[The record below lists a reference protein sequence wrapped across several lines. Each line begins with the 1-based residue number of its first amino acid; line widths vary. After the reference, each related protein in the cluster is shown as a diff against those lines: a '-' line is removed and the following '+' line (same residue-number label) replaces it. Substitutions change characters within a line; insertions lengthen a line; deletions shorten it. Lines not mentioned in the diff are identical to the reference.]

1 MFYGDITAAESARLI
16 LLSMAGNRLNEDS
29 MSTAVGEQPAD
40 EPDSQVCDSE
50 SSSEESPMA
59 ACDSFDQGG
68 PNFNTISAAAGGCQ
82 DECKSEIDGI
92 KLELEILRSQVDALQ
107 SVINSQDVY
116 SPNNVDNVI
125 NDTMKMQIEIC
136 DLNIKNKKLETELC
150 LLSNENRH
158 TIGKL
163 VGRIRSNV

>member
-1 MFYGDITAAESARLI
+1 MFYGDITAAESAKLI

-40 EPDSQVCDSE
+40 EPDSQVRDSE
-50 SSSEESPMA
+50 SNSEESPMA

-68 PNFNTISAAAGGCQ
+68 PNFNTISAAAGGGCQ

-125 NDTMKMQIEIC
+125 NDTMKMPIC
-136 DLNIKNKKLETELC
+136 ISLI
-150 LLSNENRH
+150 
-158 TIGKL
+158 
-163 VGRIRSNV
+163 